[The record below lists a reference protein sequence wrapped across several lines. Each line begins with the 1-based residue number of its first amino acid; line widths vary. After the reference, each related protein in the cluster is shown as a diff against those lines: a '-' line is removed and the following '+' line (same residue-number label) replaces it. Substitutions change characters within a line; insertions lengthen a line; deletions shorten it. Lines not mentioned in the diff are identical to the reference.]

1 MSLQEAAD
9 ARKQK
14 LAALKKRKAAALT
27 GTKDSADPDDDNPEC
42 VQLLRARTLA
52 PTVTSH

>member
-27 GTKDSADPDDDNPEC
+27 GHRDPADADDSPKC
-42 VQLLRARTLA
+42 VLLLARIC
-52 PTVTSH
+52 PTSSH